1 MELSVWII
9 SPREAFFPPTI
20 GMSSIVTAVNGTTS
34 GCVGNRSRVC
44 VAGAEALRATLIV
57 GAPGSDGMFMAV
69 IIAAGDRYE

>member
-34 GCVGNRSRVC
+34 GCVGNLSRGG
-44 VAGAEALRATLIV
+44 AAEAEVLRTTLTV
-57 GAPGSDGMFMAV
+57 GALGFDGIFM
-69 IIAAGDRYE
+69 R